1 MWPCL
6 SQINLLYKVV
16 VKTFQRVESL
26 DFTGLI
32 EQALYTN
39 RLCVYL
45 LNKLFLSMCVYVGE
59 FGLRFPINITG
70 CGGYEEAANP
80 PTSAATASTKKNQWC
95 L

>member
-45 LNKLFLSMCVYVGE
+45 LNKLFLSMCVYVGVCVYKLE
-59 FGLRFPINITG
+59 HILVSV
-70 CGGYEEAANP
+70 
-80 PTSAATASTKKNQWC
+80 TSYPFRK
-95 L
+95 